1 MLMRKKQRL
10 RFPELSYASPGDPK
24 LKQWLIRRVEGLSGR
39 DYFADLYEIWRSSIV
54 GTSSRVMGDMLE
66 LLGIDLV
73 VRGEV
78 WPPRPLPE
86 TPLVMIAN
94 HPFGI
99 GDGVAILALAEQLG
113 RPFRVMIHKDLMRVP
128 EIEPYSLPVSFEETR
143 EALQMNLQTRREA
156 VRLLREGVTIVV
168 FPAGGV
174 ATARKGLGRAEDLP
188 WKMFPAKLIQSAGA
202 SVIPVYFE
210 GQNTRLFH
218 LVSQVSLTVRL
229 SLLIREFRR
238 LAGRSI
244 TAHVGKVIP
253 AEFLGGI
260 RDRRQMT
267 DYLFNA
273 VFSMRGDA
281 PANLELPQE
290 TRIAA

>member
-1 MLMRKKQRL
+1 MIKPRKKAL
-10 RFPELSYASPGDPK
+10 RFPELSYASPADPK
-24 LKQWLIRRVEGLSGR
+24 LKQWLIRRIERFSGR
-39 DYFADLYEIWRSSIV
+39 DYFADYYETWRSDIV
-54 GTSSRVMGDMLE
+54 GRSSRIMGDMLD
-66 LLGIDLV
+66 LLGISLTV
-73 VRGEV
+73 HGQA
-78 WPPRPLPE
+78 WPPRRVPN

-128 EIEPYSLPVSFEETR
+128 EIQPYSLPVSFEETR
-143 EALQMNLQTRREA
+143 EALQTNLETRRQA
-156 VRLLREGVTIVV
+156 VRLLKEGVIIVV

-174 ATARKGLGRAEDLP
+174 ATAKKGVGRVEDLP
-188 WKMFPAKLIQSAGA
+188 WKMFPARMIQAAGA

-218 LVSQVSLTVRL
+218 LVSQFSLTMRL

-238 LAGRSI
+238 LVGGTI
-244 TAHVGKVIP
+244 TAHVGNLIEADVL
-253 AEFLGGI
+253 AGI

-273 VFSMRGDA
+273 VFALQPGNADPALPLDA
-281 PANLELPQE
+281 PV
-290 TRIAA
+290 AAA

>member
-1 MLMRKKQRL
+1 MRKKHKL
-10 RFPELSYASPGDPK
+10 RFPELSYASPADPK
-24 LKQWLIRRVEGLSGR
+24 FKQWLIRRVERFSGR
-39 DYFADLYEIWRSSIV
+39 EYFADYYEIWRSSIV
-54 GTSSRVMGDMLE
+54 GTSSRVMGDMLD
-66 LLGIDLV
+66 LLGINLK
-73 VRGEV
+73 VRGEA

-128 EIEPYSLPVSFEETR
+128 EIQPYSLPVSFEETR

-156 VRLLREGVTIVV
+156 VRLLKEGVTIVV

-174 ATARKGLGRAEDLP
+174 ATAPKGLGRAEDLP

-218 LVSQVSLTVRL
+218 LISQISLTVRL
-229 SLLIREFRR
+229 SLLIREFRK
-238 LAGRSI
+238 LAGGSI
-244 TAHVGKVIP
+244 TAHVGAVIP
-253 AEFLGGI
+253 AQFLARI
-260 RDRRQMT
+260 RDRKKMT
-267 DYLFNA
+267 EYLYNA
-273 VFSMRGDA
+273 VFAMRPGA
-281 PANLELPQE
+281 PVDHIEPAD

>member
-128 EIEPYSLPVSFEETR
+128 EMRPYSLPVSFEETR

-156 VRLLREGVTIVV
+156 VRLLKEGVTIVV

-174 ATARKGLGRAEDLP
+174 ATAPKGLGRAEDLP

-218 LVSQVSLTVRL
+218 LVSKISLTARL

-244 TAHVGKVIP
+244 TAHVGAVIP
-253 AEFLGGI
+253 ADFLAGI
-260 RDRRQMT
+260 RDRKQMT
-267 DYLFNA
+267 EFLFNS
-273 VFSMRGDA
+273 VFAMRGGAVELSGPADA
-281 PANLELPQE
+281 PL
-290 TRIAA
+290 AA